1 MDTENK
7 LSRHELTHEQGVKL
21 LEAFREFMGGHLVTS
36 DALMARTL
44 GVKPPAIS
52 RIRCNHLN
60 MNASIQLSILKVT
73 GWTAAEMAAKH
84 GEPETVQ

>member
-44 GVKPPAIS
+44 GVKPRATI
-52 RIRCNHLN
+52 
-60 MNASIQLSILKVT
+60 
-73 GWTAAEMAAKH
+73 
-84 GEPETVQ
+84 